1 MPGPTVMGIVN
12 ATPDSFSDGGRY
24 LDRDAAV
31 EHGLGLAREG
41 AAVLDVGGESSRP
54 GAEPVGEAEEL
65 DRVLPVVER
74 LAAAGE
80 RVSVDTTKLAV
91 ARAALAAGATIV
103 NDVSAFRFDPGMAAL
118 VAEAGAGCCLVHMR
132 GEPRT
137 MHQDPSYGD
146 VVSEVKAFLEERLA
160 FAVAEGV
167 AEDRIW
173 LDPGI
178 GFGKNVDHNLELLRR
193 LGEIVAIGRPVV
205 VGTSRKS
212 FLGKLAGGRE
222 AARPAAGHDRHQRHG
237 AGARGLGVPRPRRA
251 CRVRCPEGGR
261 CYGRPMTS
269 ESDPTDPDD
278 DFEELD
284 DDDLDDESAHT
295 APAVTIEVNGLSL
308 YTRHGVSAE
317 ERELGQRLVFDVVFE
332 LDECDATV
340 TDRVEDTI
348 NYAEVCEQ
356 VALAAQER
364 SYRTLERLCTAV
376 ADRLIDRFGA
386 ESVRVKAAKPEPPIP
401 LPVDEVSV
409 EVWKQV

>member
-1 MPGPTVMGIVN
+1 
-12 ATPDSFSDGGRY
+12 
-24 LDRDAAV
+24 
-31 EHGLGLAREG
+31 
-41 AAVLDVGGESSRP
+41 
-54 GAEPVGEAEEL
+54 
-65 DRVLPVVER
+65 
-74 LAAAGE
+74 
-80 RVSVDTTKLAV
+80 
-91 ARAALAAGATIV
+91 
-103 NDVSAFRFDPGMAAL
+103 
-118 VAEAGAGCCLVHMR
+118 
-132 GEPRT
+132 
-137 MHQDPSYGD
+137 
-146 VVSEVKAFLEERLA
+146 
-160 FAVAEGV
+160 
-167 AEDRIW
+167 
-173 LDPGI
+173 
-178 GFGKNVDHNLELLRR
+178 
-193 LGEIVAIGRPVV
+193 
-205 VGTSRKS
+205 
-212 FLGKLAGGRE
+212 
-222 AARPAAGHDRHQRHG
+222 
-237 AGARGLGVPRPRRA
+237 
-251 CRVRCPEGGR
+251 
-261 CYGRPMTS
+261 MTS

-401 LPVDEVSV
+401 LPGDEVSV

>member
-1 MPGPTVMGIVN
+1 
-12 ATPDSFSDGGRY
+12 
-24 LDRDAAV
+24 
-31 EHGLGLAREG
+31 
-41 AAVLDVGGESSRP
+41 
-54 GAEPVGEAEEL
+54 
-65 DRVLPVVER
+65 
-74 LAAAGE
+74 
-80 RVSVDTTKLAV
+80 
-91 ARAALAAGATIV
+91 
-103 NDVSAFRFDPGMAAL
+103 
-118 VAEAGAGCCLVHMR
+118 
-132 GEPRT
+132 
-137 MHQDPSYGD
+137 
-146 VVSEVKAFLEERLA
+146 
-160 FAVAEGV
+160 
-167 AEDRIW
+167 
-173 LDPGI
+173 
-178 GFGKNVDHNLELLRR
+178 
-193 LGEIVAIGRPVV
+193 
-205 VGTSRKS
+205 
-212 FLGKLAGGRE
+212 
-222 AARPAAGHDRHQRHG
+222 
-237 AGARGLGVPRPRRA
+237 
-251 CRVRCPEGGR
+251 
-261 CYGRPMTS
+261 MTR
-269 ESDPTDPDD
+269 ESDPNDPDD